1 MVTTTFAMRQEMLRL
16 AVMVLVAM
24 DGKTGSGYIDQK
36 KTNKFLTS
44 SIKTLTILTKKGIAG
59 SGMKKSNA
67 STTFAKSK
75 AAVFLLA
82 MNSNTLSGT
91 INSKLMTISSRRI
104 IQYMKIL
111 PKMNFKNL
119 TMNISA
125 LNRIMNTTATTTFAK
140 ALTAVVALLLMT
152 ALPSTMALT
161 AAMFQYAGSKKTGD
175 GTSNAIMLYLLT

>member
-59 SGMKKSNA
+59 SGTKKSNA

-91 INSKLMTISSRRI
+91 INSKLMTISSSRI
-104 IQYMKIL
+104 IQYMEIL
-111 PKMNFKNL
+111 PKMKFKNF

-125 LNRIMNTTATTTFAK
+125 LLRIMNTTATTTFAK